1 MTEGGGV
8 ERGRHERV
16 YRPLIGLLLLF
27 LPLLAACGGSRAA
40 TTTLA
45 PTHTPAT
52 TTADVAATSAVPAPA
67 AGALRPVP
75 IEQTL
80 SGQDRVGAPGLGVLL
95 FFDSEG

>member
-1 MTEGGGV
+1 MG
-8 ERGRHERV
+8 RGIHGRV
-16 YRPLIGLLLLF
+16 CWPLVGLLLLL

-52 TTADVAATSAVPAPA
+52 TTAGAAATSGVPTPG
-67 AGALRPVP
+67 AGALRPVLV
-75 IEQTL
+75 ERAL
-80 SGQDRVGAPGLGVLL
+80 SGQDRVGAPGLGAFL